1 MAQRFGVMR
10 VRGDMLLIG
19 CATRETM
26 RAPTLSTIRSAAG
39 AYPLPSLSQPTSV
52 GVPHRIR
59 LMNYHEVGRRPFKP
73 QTAHSCTRGRP
84 WVRTASG
91 EARHCAREKI
101 QELVRGS
108 SSRIAQGKGEI
119 IRNRNSHS
127 GPSSLGCL
135 KAQATKRCPIGRS
148 SDSQVCAPPS
158 SNGWTGQRSILIF
171 DSDLIEVKAT
181 KQKPPHVGEVPLT
194 REFETTITAIETKND
209 RSLES

>member
-1 MAQRFGVMR
+1 MVCHIFGR
-10 VRGDMLLIG
+10 KRSKATHGKRPQEQERG
-19 CATRETM
+19 TRS
-26 RAPTLSTIRSAAG
+26 RILNG
-39 AYPLPSLSQPTSV
+39 
-52 GVPHRIR
+52 GHRR
-59 LMNYHEVGRRPFKP
+59 EALGVGRLSRRR
-73 QTAHSCTRGRP
+73 HSCAGGRP
-84 WVRTASG
+84 WIRSTSG

-127 GPSSLGCL
+127 GRVSLGCL

-148 SDSQVCAPPS
+148 ADSQVCAPPS

-171 DSDLIEVKAT
+171 DSDLIEVKDT